1 MKTLMKKAA
10 MVFCVCSA
18 GSFASAGLVLPQPNG
33 AQFLT
38 AHAPAQD
45 FTECTWNVWVTQP
58 SQAVVSGVEHFL
70 SKRGKILRSTKT
82 PAGALVYEFQFDS
95 RSYGSRVEA
104 QEAAQTAVNQIRRAA
119 QGLQVV
125 CQAGELNP
133 QPRLSGGT

>member
-1 MKTLMKKAA
+1 MKNLMQKAA
-10 MVFCVCSA
+10 IVLCMCSA
-18 GSFASAGLVLPQPNG
+18 GSLASAGLVLPQANG
-33 AQFLT
+33 GQFVAT
-38 AHAPAQD
+38 RAPAQD

-58 SQAVVSGVEHFL
+58 SQAMVSDVEHFL

-82 PAGALVYEFQFDS
+82 PVGVLVYEFQFDS
-95 RSYGSRVEA
+95 RPYDSRVEA
-104 QEAAQTAVNQIRRAA
+104 QAAARTAVNQIRRA